1 MAVLVSLLVIKGN
14 ILWYMGQYKKLGM
27 VFRKKWKKL
36 IILKFKKGKTRNQ

>member
-27 VFRKKWKKL
+27 VFRKKMEKIDYSKV
-36 IILKFKKGKTRNQ
+36 